1 MSRRMPDG
9 VRRQLRRR
17 GRLRRWTL
25 AGLLVLGLSAVLDRT
40 GTFRYRGDDWAA
52 FDQKACLV
60 THVSDGD
67 TIVVKRLDGGAE
79 TKVRLIGVD
88 TPELHSAAGGGSD
101 YWAREAM
108 RYTAD
113 KTRGKSVTLRL
124 EPTNTRDRYKRLLAY
139 VYVGDSDQLNLDLV
153 RDGQGYADRRFRH
166 SMRSQFEQAEA
177 DARRRG
183 RGLWKDV
190 SESQMPHWRR
200 QWLSHRHDN

>member
-1 MSRRMPDG
+1 MARRMPDG

-25 AGLLVLGLSAVLDRT
+25 AGLMLLGLSAVLDRA
-40 GTFRYRGDDWAA
+40 GTFRYQGDDWRG
-52 FDQKACLV
+52 FDHKSFVV
-60 THVSDGD
+60 TRVSDGD
-67 TIVVKRLDGGAE
+67 TIWVQPTGGGPE
-79 TKVRLIGVD
+79 TKVRLIGED
-88 TPELHSAAGGGSD
+88 TPELHSASGGGGD

-113 KTRGKSVTLRL
+113 RAAGRSVTLRL
-124 EPTNTRDRYKRLLAY
+124 EPTNTRDKYKRLLAY

-177 DARRRG
+177 EARRRG
-183 RGLWKDV
+183 RGLWKGV

-200 QWLSHRHDN
+200 EWLSHRHGN